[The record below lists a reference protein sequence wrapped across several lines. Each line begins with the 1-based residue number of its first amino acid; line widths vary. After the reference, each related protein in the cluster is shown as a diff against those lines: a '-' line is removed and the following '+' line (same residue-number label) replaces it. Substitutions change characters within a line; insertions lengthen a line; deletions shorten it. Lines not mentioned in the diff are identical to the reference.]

1 MTFLTELCVPIIL
14 SAVLVFI
21 ASSLIHMVFKW
32 HNSDFHKLANED
44 EARAVLRASGSAPG
58 QYMIP
63 YCADVKEMK
72 NPEFVKKFV
81 DGPVGMLTLRPN
93 GAPKMGGALGLWF
106 AYTAVISAI
115 AAYVASKVLI
125 GPVNFLQVC
134 RVVSA
139 LAFLAYAGGSVQAGI
154 WMGKPWGSVAKDLL
168 DGAIYAAITAVT
180 FAWLWPH

>member
-1 MTFLTELCVPIIL
+1 MEYVTHLWMP
-14 SAVLVFI
+14 VLVTAVAIFI

-32 HNSDFHKLANED
+32 HNSDYRKLANED
-44 EARAVLRASGSAPG
+44 AVRDAIRAGSPAPG
-58 QYMIP
+58 QYVLP
-63 YCADVKEMK
+63 HCADMK
-72 NPEFVKKFV
+72 DMQGEAMQQKFIA
-81 DGPVGMLTLRPN
+81 GPVGMLTLRPN
-93 GAPKMGGALGLWF
+93 GAPKMGGALGLWL